1 MSDRIEISDAPAP
14 APTALATRRGKA
26 LLALLCTVAFLDLVD
41 ASIVNIALPVM
52 GKELGFTVAQ
62 LQWVPS
68 GYLLTYGG
76 LMLLGGRAAD
86 LLGRRRVL
94 IIGTVLFAVS
104 SIVGGLAGSAEVMI
118 GARLVQGAGAAL
130 MLPATLSILTTTFH
144 GADRLKALGV
154 WGAVSGA
161 AGAIGVLAGG
171 VLTAGPGW
179 RWVMLV
185 NPPVCLLLLIGI
197 AVLVADDRRR
207 ARLSDFDLP
216 GALLVTGGMLLL
228 VYSLV
233 TAPTIGWGALE
244 TLGGFTGAA
253 VLLAAFV
260 VNERRNGNPLLPAS
274 ILRIKGLVAADI
286 TQLVAT
292 AGFTAMFFFLTLHM
306 EAVLGYTPLQT
317 GLAYLPLCLGIGIG
331 STLAGRLV
339 ARTGTRPMIVG
350 GLLVAAAGLALLAR
364 VPVDG
369 TYAGSLLPGLI
380 VASVGLGAVFVA
392 VTTAANAG
400 VPQEAAGLAAA
411 LITASQQLGAA
422 IGLAIF
428 TAMAATRTNA
438 LLAAQHPELE
448 ALASGFQLALFGG
461 AAALVVAS
469 VVALRVRSAGP
480 PQGISTALTNPSARS
495 SMSR

>member
-14 APTALATRRGKA
+14 PPTGLATRRGKA

-197 AVLVADDRRR
+197 AVLVVDDRRR

-260 VNERRNGNPLLPAS
+260 VNERRSGNPLLPAS

-286 TQLVAT
+286 TQLIAT

-306 EAVLGYTPLQT
+306 AAVLGYTPLQT
-317 GLAYLPLCLGIGIG
+317 GLAYLPLCLGIGVG
-331 STLAGRLV
+331 SMLAGRLV
-339 ARTGTRPMIVG
+339 ARTGTRPM
-350 GLLVAAAGLALLAR
+350 
-364 VPVDG
+364 
-369 TYAGSLLPGLI
+369 
-380 VASVGLGAVFVA
+380 
-392 VTTAANAG
+392 
-400 VPQEAAGLAAA
+400 
-411 LITASQQLGAA
+411 
-422 IGLAIF
+422 
-428 TAMAATRTNA
+428 
-438 LLAAQHPELE
+438 
-448 ALASGFQLALFGG
+448 
-461 AAALVVAS
+461 
-469 VVALRVRSAGP
+469 
-480 PQGISTALTNPSARS
+480 
-495 SMSR
+495 